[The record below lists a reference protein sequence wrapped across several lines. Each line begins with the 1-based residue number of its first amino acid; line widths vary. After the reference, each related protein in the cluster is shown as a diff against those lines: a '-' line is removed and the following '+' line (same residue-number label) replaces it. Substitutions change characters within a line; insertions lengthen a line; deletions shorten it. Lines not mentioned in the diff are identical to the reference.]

1 MDIDGIYHL
10 GEDSRHVLGDFSKL
24 NVWTAWRNEERTTN
38 SGKVNKT
45 KVPYATPRIKT
56 RSDDPSTWV
65 SAEHAIKTSFTPGFI
80 NGGGGGFGIY
90 LGIGCGDGYLMG
102 GIGRC

>member
-38 SGKVNKT
+38 ELEFAR
-45 KVPYATPRIKT
+45 PLRAR
-56 RSDDPSTWV
+56 R
-65 SAEHAIKTSFTPGFI
+65 
-80 NGGGGGFGIY
+80 
-90 LGIGCGDGYLMG
+90 LG
-102 GIGRC
+102 

>member
-1 MDIDGIYHL
+1 MDINSIYNAD
-10 GEDSRHVLGDFSKL
+10 EVSRQVLGDFAQLK
-24 NVWTAWRNEERTTN
+24 VWTAWRNEERSTN

-45 KVPYATPRIKT
+45 KVPYATPRLKT

-65 SAEHAIKTSFTPGFI
+65 TAEDAIKTSFTPGFI
-80 NGGGGGFGIY
+80 NSGGGGWGIY